1 MCTGPRQD
9 EPPTQWATYAGSMR
23 LIRSRRPATQERVEL
38 IDGRLDR
45 DLDLAVLARIA
56 AEALILQDEAEAVL
70 AAVGR
75 REHLGIVAPRGGP
88 LVYRF
93 FALRDRLRDEQ
104 AAGTAPPH
112 VTRLANMLDTIL
124 YHHAMQVATALD
136 FLAVEWRSPEMAH
149 QVAAING
156 LGAPAELLEG
166 VYHELRDL
174 TMQLSSSSSTTK

>member
-1 MCTGPRQD
+1 VRP
-9 EPPTQWATYAGSMR
+9 
-23 LIRSRRPATQERVEL
+23 IRSRRPAAHNHVEL

-70 AAVGR
+70 AAVSR

-93 FALRDRLRDEQ
+93 FALRDRLSDEQ
-104 AAGTAPPH
+104 AAGRAQPE

-174 TMQLSSSSSTTK
+174 KTQVSSSTRAR

>member
-1 MCTGPRQD
+1 
-9 EPPTQWATYAGSMR
+9 MR
-23 LIRSRRPATQERVEL
+23 LSRSRGPAGHERMEL
-38 IDGRLDR
+38 IDGRLGH
-45 DLDLAVLARIA
+45 DLDPAALLRIA

-93 FALRDRLRDEQ
+93 FALRDRLADERL
-104 AAGTAPPH
+104 AGEIQPQL
-112 VTRLANMLDTIL
+112 TRLANMLDTIL

-149 QVAAING
+149 QVANITG

-166 VYHELRDL
+166 VYRELRAL
-174 TMQLSSSSSTTK
+174 KT

>member
-1 MCTGPRQD
+1 VRP
-9 EPPTQWATYAGSMR
+9 
-23 LIRSRRPATQERVEL
+23 IRSRRPAAHNHVEL

-70 AAVGR
+70 AAVSR

-104 AAGTAPPH
+104 AAGRAQPE

-124 YHHAMQVATALD
+124 YHHAMQIATALD

-174 TMQLSSSSSTTK
+174 KTQVSSSTRAR

>member
-1 MCTGPRQD
+1 M
-9 EPPTQWATYAGSMR
+9 
-23 LIRSRRPATQERVEL
+23 EL
-38 IDGRLDR
+38 IDGRLGH
-45 DLDLAVLARIA
+45 DLDPAALLRIA

-93 FALRDRLRDEQ
+93 FALRDRLADERL
-104 AAGTAPPH
+104 AGEIQPQL
-112 VTRLANMLDTIL
+112 TRLANMLDTIL

-149 QVAAING
+149 QVANITG

-166 VYHELRDL
+166 VYRELRAL
-174 TMQLSSSSSTTK
+174 KT

>member
-1 MCTGPRQD
+1 
-9 EPPTQWATYAGSMR
+9 MR
-23 LIRSRRPATQERVEL
+23 LIRLRRHFAQERVEL

-70 AAVGR
+70 AAVSR

-93 FALRDRLRDEQ
+93 FALRDWLRDERS
-104 AAGTAPPH
+104 AGRSQLQ
-112 VTRLANMLDTIL
+112 VTRLADMLDTIL

-136 FLAVEWRSPEMAH
+136 FLVVEWRSPEMAQ

-156 LGAPAELLEG
+156 LGAPAELLEV
-166 VYHELRDL
+166 VYHDLRDL
-174 TMQLSSSSSTTK
+174 KTQVSSSPKHPVNPLD

>member
-1 MCTGPRQD
+1 
-9 EPPTQWATYAGSMR
+9 MR
-23 LIRSRRPATQERVEL
+23 LRRSRGSAGHERMEL
-38 IDGRLDR
+38 IDGRLDH
-45 DLDLAVLARIA
+45 DLDPAALLRIA

-93 FALRDRLRDEQ
+93 FALRDRLAVERSADEIQ
-104 AAGTAPPH
+104 PH
-112 VTRLANMLDTIL
+112 LTRLANMLDTIL

-149 QVAAING
+149 QVANITG
-156 LGAPAELLEG
+156 LGAPAELLES
-166 VYHELRDL
+166 VYRELRAL
-174 TMQLSSSSSTTK
+174 KT

>member
-1 MCTGPRQD
+1 
-9 EPPTQWATYAGSMR
+9 MR
-23 LIRSRRPATQERVEL
+23 LSRSRVPAGHERMEL
-38 IDGRLDR
+38 IDGRLGH
-45 DLDLAVLARIA
+45 DLDPAALLRIA

-93 FALRDRLRDEQ
+93 FALRDRLADERL
-104 AAGTAPPH
+104 AGEIQPQL
-112 VTRLANMLDTIL
+112 TRLANMLDTIL
-124 YHHAMQVATALD
+124 YHHAMQVSTALD

-149 QVAAING
+149 QVANITG

-166 VYHELRDL
+166 VYRELRAL
-174 TMQLSSSSSTTK
+174 KT

>member
-1 MCTGPRQD
+1 
-9 EPPTQWATYAGSMR
+9 MR
-23 LIRSRRPATQERVEL
+23 LSRSRGPAGHERMEL
-38 IDGRLDR
+38 IDGRLGY
-45 DLDLAVLARIA
+45 DLDPAALLRIA

-93 FALRDRLRDEQ
+93 FVLRDRLADERL
-104 AAGTAPPH
+104 AGEIQPQL
-112 VTRLANMLDTIL
+112 TRLANMLDTIL

-149 QVAAING
+149 QVANITG
-156 LGAPAELLEG
+156 LGAPAELLER
-166 VYHELRDL
+166 VYRELRAL
-174 TMQLSSSSSTTK
+174 KT

>member
-1 MCTGPRQD
+1 
-9 EPPTQWATYAGSMR
+9 MR
-23 LIRSRRPATQERVEL
+23 LIRSRRHVAQERVEL

-93 FALRDRLRDEQ
+93 FALRDRLRDERSASRAQ
-104 AAGTAPPH
+104 PQ

-124 YHHAMQVATALD
+124 YHHAMQVSTALD

-149 QVAAING
+149 QVANITG

-166 VYHELRDL
+166 VYRELRAL
-174 TMQLSSSSSTTK
+174 KT

>member
-1 MCTGPRQD
+1 
-9 EPPTQWATYAGSMR
+9 MR
-23 LIRSRRPATQERVEL
+23 LSRSRGPAGHERMEL
-38 IDGRLDR
+38 IDGRLGH
-45 DLDLAVLARIA
+45 DLDPAALLRIA

-93 FALRDRLRDEQ
+93 FALRDRLADERSADEIQ
-104 AAGTAPPH
+104 PQL
-112 VTRLANMLDTIL
+112 TRLANMLDTIL
-124 YHHAMQVATALD
+124 YHHAMQVSTALD

-149 QVAAING
+149 QVANITG

-166 VYHELRDL
+166 VYRELRAL
-174 TMQLSSSSSTTK
+174 KT

>member
-1 MCTGPRQD
+1 M
-9 EPPTQWATYAGSMR
+9 
-23 LIRSRRPATQERVEL
+23 EL

-45 DLDLAVLARIA
+45 DMDIAVLAQIA

-93 FALRDRLRDEQ
+93 FALRDRLCDEQ
-104 AAGTAPPH
+104 SAGRAQPQL
-112 VTRLANMLDTIL
+112 TRLANTLDTIL

-136 FLAVEWRSPEMAH
+136 FLAVEWRSPEMAQ

-174 TMQLSSSSSTTK
+174 KQQVSSSSPRTQ

>member
-1 MCTGPRQD
+1 M
-9 EPPTQWATYAGSMR
+9 
-23 LIRSRRPATQERVEL
+23 EL
-38 IDGRLDR
+38 IDGRLGH
-45 DLDLAVLARIA
+45 DLDPAALLRIA

-93 FALRDRLRDEQ
+93 FALRDRLADERS
-104 AAGTAPPH
+104 AGEIQPQL
-112 VTRLANMLDTIL
+112 TRLANMLDTIL

-149 QVAAING
+149 QVANITG
-156 LGAPAELLEG
+156 LGAPAELLES
-166 VYHELRDL
+166 VYRELRAL
-174 TMQLSSSSSTTK
+174 KT

>member
-1 MCTGPRQD
+1 
-9 EPPTQWATYAGSMR
+9 MR
-23 LIRSRRPATQERVEL
+23 LSRSRGPAGHERMEL
-38 IDGRLDR
+38 IDGRLGH
-45 DLDLAVLARIA
+45 DLDPAALLRIA

-93 FALRDRLRDEQ
+93 FALRDRLADERSADEIQ
-104 AAGTAPPH
+104 PQL
-112 VTRLANMLDTIL
+112 TRLANMLDTIL

-149 QVAAING
+149 QVANITG
-156 LGAPAELLEG
+156 LGAPAELLES
-166 VYHELRDL
+166 VYRELRAL
-174 TMQLSSSSSTTK
+174 KT

>member
-1 MCTGPRQD
+1 
-9 EPPTQWATYAGSMR
+9 MR
-23 LIRSRRPATQERVEL
+23 LSRSRGPAGHERMEL
-38 IDGRLDR
+38 IDGRLGH
-45 DLDLAVLARIA
+45 DLDPAALLRIA

-93 FALRDRLRDEQ
+93 FALRDRLADERSADEIQ
-104 AAGTAPPH
+104 PQL
-112 VTRLANMLDTIL
+112 TRLANMLDTIL

-149 QVAAING
+149 QVANITG

-166 VYHELRDL
+166 VYRELRAL
-174 TMQLSSSSSTTK
+174 KT

>member
-1 MCTGPRQD
+1 
-9 EPPTQWATYAGSMR
+9 MR
-23 LIRSRRPATQERVEL
+23 LSRSRGPAGHERMEL
-38 IDGRLDR
+38 IDGRLGH
-45 DLDLAVLARIA
+45 DLDPAALLRIA

-93 FALRDRLRDEQ
+93 FVLRDRLADERSADEIQ
-104 AAGTAPPH
+104 PQL
-112 VTRLANMLDTIL
+112 TRLANMLDTIL
-124 YHHAMQVATALD
+124 YHHAMQVSTALD

-149 QVAAING
+149 QVANITG

-166 VYHELRDL
+166 VYRELRAL
-174 TMQLSSSSSTTK
+174 KT

>member
-1 MCTGPRQD
+1 
-9 EPPTQWATYAGSMR
+9 MR
-23 LIRSRRPATQERVEL
+23 LIRSRRPAAQEPVEL

-45 DLDLAVLARIA
+45 DLDLAVLAQIA

-93 FALRDRLRDEQ
+93 FALRDQLRDEQ
-104 AAGTAPPH
+104 SAGIGPAQL
-112 VTRLANMLDTIL
+112 TRLANTLDTIL
-124 YHHAMQVATALD
+124 YHHAMQVATAMD
-136 FLAVEWRSPEMAH
+136 FLAVEWRSPEMAQ

-174 TMQLSSSSSTTK
+174 KRRLSSSSPRTQ